1 MTVAMEVWIHNF
13 VSNSFLQYL
22 LKCKCVCF
30 EQFLFCK
37 CEKRPAML
45 SSYSRIMRGFEK
57 SEIKPDNYAISSE
70 DSVASETI
78 TSEDI
83 IMAMMEDMVVVGM
96 MGL

>member
-1 MTVAMEVWIHNF
+1 
-13 VSNSFLQYL
+13 
-22 LKCKCVCF
+22 
-30 EQFLFCK
+30 
-37 CEKRPAML
+37 ML

-83 IMAMMEDMVVVGM
+83 IMAMMEGMGVVGM

>member
-1 MTVAMEVWIHNF
+1 MRVLSTAATE
-13 VSNSFLQYL
+13 
-22 LKCKCVCF
+22 
-30 EQFLFCK
+30 

-45 SSYSRIMRGFEK
+45 SSYFRIMRGFEK

-78 TSEDI
+78 TSGDI
-83 IMAMMEDMVVVGM
+83 IMAMMEGMGVVGM